1 MPTDNKN
8 IIRTQNTEDIKKVLF
23 RVGKAVASELGAAT
37 NVSMVTVH
45 SILKDLLKEGS
56 ISEGEMIQ
64 KGVGR
69 PALEYKF
76 EYDYQ
81 LSLHISLIH
90 NFGKA
95 TIIGEVVNLFGDV
108 KERVSIDLV
117 EHTRNELAN
126 YIEEIIRKF
135 SYVHNIGIMIPGK
148 IHRGKVL
155 SGWEGLIAGWDME
168 DSIREYTDKPLYI
181 QNDAHLI
188 TVGYCIKHNIP
199 KSEMIIGIYYPS
211 NSHPGITIYT
221 NGDLI
226 GGRDSLAGEAK
237 YFPDLMYNEK
247 ARSSDEMMQH
257 MIKFLPFYNAALAPH
272 RFILILNEEL
282 DPESEV
288 STHLNQVLKDQINHP
303 KFEYIQNYFPMS
315 RVGLRW
321 LIYKDSIYE
330 L

>member
-1 MPTDNKN
+1 MSVNNKN

-23 RVGKAVASELGAAT
+23 KKGRAVASELGMET

-56 ISEGEMIQ
+56 ITEGEMIQ

-76 EYDYQ
+76 DYDYQ

-90 NFGKA
+90 NNGKA
-95 TIIGEVVNLFGDV
+95 KIIGEVVNLLGDV
-108 KERVSIDLV
+108 KEKISIDLV
-117 EHTRNELAN
+117 QYNQKEVAD
-126 YIEEIIRKF
+126 YFEEIYHQF
-135 SYVHNIGIMIPGK
+135 SYVYNIGIMIPGK

-155 SGWEGLIAGWDME
+155 SGWDRLIAGWDME
-168 DSIREYTDKPLYI
+168 KSIREYTDKPLFI

-188 TVGYCIKHNIP
+188 TAGYCISHNIP
-199 KSEMIIGIYYPS
+199 KSEMIVGIYYPS
-211 NSHPGITIYT
+211 LSHPGISIFT

-226 GGRDSLAGEAK
+226 VGRDSLAGEAK

-247 ARSSDEMMQH
+247 ARSSDEIMQH

-282 DPESEV
+282 HPESEV
-288 STHLNQVLKDQINHP
+288 SSYLNQVLQDQINHP

-315 RVGLRW
+315 RVGLHW

>member
-1 MPTDNKN
+1 MSTNNKN
-8 IIRTQNTEDIKKVLF
+8 IIRTQNTKDIKQVLF
-23 RVGKAVASELGAAT
+23 RVGQAVASELGAAT

-45 SILKDLLKEGS
+45 SILKDLLTEGS

-90 NFGKA
+90 NYGKV
-95 TIIGEVVNLFGDV
+95 TVIGEVVNLRGDV
-108 KERVSIDLV
+108 KENISVDLV
-117 EHTRNELAN
+117 EHTQQELADC
-126 YIEEIIRKF
+126 IEEIILNY
-135 SYVHNIGIMIPGK
+135 STVHNIGIMIPGK

-155 SGWEGLIAGWDME
+155 SGWEGLITGWDME
-168 DSIREYTDKPLYI
+168 DSIRKYTDKPLYI

-211 NSHPGITIYT
+211 NSHPGISIYT

-247 ARSSDEMMQH
+247 PRSSDELMQH

-282 DPESEV
+282 QPESEE
-288 STHLNQVLKDQINHP
+288 STYLNQVLQDQINHP

-315 RVGLRW
+315 RIGLQW